1 MSTQGLALLLLAL
14 AVCAALS
21 ATAGLIGYNIA
32 REGGLPVF
40 KAIGCGSIVFFSAMT
55 LFIALLALLVPAMT

>member
-14 AVCAALS
+14 AVCTALS

-40 KAIGCGSIVFFSAMT
+40 KAIGCGSFVFFCVMT
-55 LFIALLALLVPAMT
+55 LCLALLAVLVTAVT